1 MIQYKAFIA
10 SSLDGFIARS
20 DGSIDWLTSNE
31 YTLENNDLGY
41 SSFMQGI
48 DCIVMG
54 RTTFETVL
62 SFESYPFAS
71 VPVYVLTRN
80 PEYKFES
87 DYPIFIFHGK
97 LNDLTSHLEKNKFKA
112 AYVDGGLVI
121 QSFIK
126 EQMLNEIIVT
136 KIPVL
141 LGSGLSLFGYLAQEQ
156 KLEHIQT
163 STFANGFVQSEYHF
177 K

>member
-1 MIQYKAFIA
+1 MIQFKAFIA

-97 LNDLTSHLEKNKFKA
+97 LNDLTSHLEKNQFKA

-136 KIPVL
+136 RIPVL

>member
-1 MIQYKAFIA
+1 MIFYKAFIA

-20 DGSIDWLTSNE
+20 DGSLDWLTSNE

-54 RTTFETVL
+54 RVTFETVL
-62 SFESYPFAS
+62 HFEPYPFAT

-80 PEYKFES
+80 PDYKFES
-87 DYPIFIFHGK
+87 HHPVSIFNGK
-97 LNDLTSHLEKNKFKA
+97 LGDLTSILENKQIKA
-112 AYVDGGLVI
+112 AYVDGGQLI
-121 QSFIK
+121 QSFIA
-126 EQMLNEIIVT
+126 EEMLDEITIT
-136 KIPVL
+136 RIPVL
-141 LGSGLSLFGYLAQEQ
+141 LGSGLPLFGHLDQEQ
-156 KLEHIQT
+156 KLKHFQT
-163 STFANGFVQSEYHF
+163 LIYPNGFVQSKYHL